1 MRKNPDLIFF
11 LGGHDAEMLEIRD
24 ILKCRGIPFFDKGLS
39 WGARLSE
46 YEEEI
51 KALSSDQVPVFI
63 ELKLDC
69 DYPEEAIILDH
80 HDERSGRD
88 KPTSLE
94 QLAQLLNIQLNR
106 RQRLIAANDRGH
118 IEAMLELCATE
129 AEVKEIRKLDL
140 EAQGIT
146 DKDQRLARESVDNNI
161 EKIDHIAAIID
172 SKTIHASIIFDMLY
186 DKYRYIF
193 VITPDH
199 KLTYSG
205 DGRMVLRLKR
215 EYEQL
220 RDQDKDVEF
229 WYGGN
234 LPERGYFGADKTIE
248 KEIIKKMV
256 EEEIPVN
263 PKIISQHIFIFPF
276 TITTSE
282 GVRDHN
288 FLQEITKALQEAAW
302 EKREFKIEAEEAS
315 EGKRNLR
322 YSEYFYFHGFV
333 QKALYYTG
341 DEDHVMEFF
350 ERPIGKNAK
359 FIVSLKDGPEYEL
372 KLNKLSLHIF
382 DTGVG
387 ILSIELFND
396 KYSSIDDVLKIN
408 DYGKRIYPQYLDE
421 EKGIE
426 GTKESFLADSITL
439 DLDIDNTPKIEER
452 FPLDEFRKGHRNVAK
467 YIRKLLG
474 NKFKIH
480 SQDNAGKALYEYRPT
495 IDDRMYA
502 ICWYGSD
509 KWSNILKQK
518 DDTGSYCYEK
528 SDMWYRFMYHDGGF
542 LTCQHPTMMHKLIK
556 RSTYQRWADYGAFY
570 GITRYSLTSITDTG
584 DFAYKTIRQHM
595 RRQYAQIARLLL
607 AQRASI
613 LKFSAEVTKIST
625 EIRKAIRK
633 REGLE
638 KIRERVEDLHA
649 RYIHFVNSLWFTEVT
664 PQEQGIEMYTQAV
677 EVMRL
682 KTEIED
688 LKTEIKELYE
698 YIGLSYDRQSNAQV
712 NTLTI
717 LGAVF
722 LPLMVLT
729 GFFGMNLAFIDP
741 DPGMRRM
748 IEGLINK
755 HLPYASQ
762 ILQPSLLWW
771 SISIALFI
779 ILYEIARRI
788 TIGYLSEMKTQASI
802 FEYLKFW
809 APIKYFFK
817 GLFKKRGK

>member
-24 ILKCRGIPFFDKGLS
+24 ILKSKGIPFFDKGLS

-46 YEEEI
+46 YREELG
-51 KALSSDQVPVFI
+51 ALLDNQVPVFI

-69 DYPEEAIILDH
+69 SYPERAIIIDH
-80 HDERSGRD
+80 HNEKSGRD

-106 RQRLIAANDRGH
+106 RQQLIAANDRGH
-118 IEAMLELCATE
+118 IEAMLKLCATE
-129 AEVKEIRKLDL
+129 AEVKEVRKLDL
-140 EAQGIT
+140 EAQGIS
-146 DKDQRLARESVDNNI
+146 DEDQRLARESIDNNI
-161 EKIDHIAAIID
+161 EKIDHIAAIIY

-186 DKYRYIF
+186 NKYRYIF

-199 KLTYSG
+199 KLKYSG
-205 DGRMVLRLKR
+205 DGRMILRLKR

-220 RDQDKDVEF
+220 KDQDKDLEF

-234 LPERGYFGADKTIE
+234 LPENGYFGANKTIE
-248 KEIIKKMV
+248 EEIIKKMV
-256 EEEIPVN
+256 REEIQIN
-263 PKIISQHIFIFPF
+263 PKIISQHIFMFPF
-276 TITTSE
+276 TITLKE
-282 GVRDHN
+282 VRDHD
-288 FLQEITKALQEAAW
+288 FFKDITEALKEAAW
-302 EKREFKIEAEEAS
+302 EKREFKIEADKTS

-333 QKALYYTG
+333 QDALYDTG

-350 ERPIGKNAK
+350 ERPLGKDAK
-359 FIVSLKDGPEYEL
+359 FIISLKNGLKYEL

-396 KYSSIDDVLKIN
+396 KYSSIEDVLKIN

-421 EKGIE
+421 EKGVE
-426 GTKESFLADSITL
+426 GTKEVFLADSITL
-439 DLDIDNTPKIEER
+439 DLDIDDTPEILES
-452 FPLDEFRKGHRNVAK
+452 FPLDKFRKGHRNVAE
-467 YIRKLLG
+467 YIKKLLG
-474 NKFKIH
+474 NKFKLP
-480 SQDNAGKALYEYRPT
+480 SQDNKEEVYEYRPI

-518 DDTGSYCYEK
+518 DDRGGYCYEN
-528 SDMWYRFMYHDGGF
+528 SDMWYRFMYHDGGS
-542 LTCQHPTMMHKLIK
+542 LTCQHPGMMHELIE
-556 RSTYQRWADYGAFY
+556 RSTYQRWAGYGTFY

-613 LKFSAEVTKIST
+613 LKFSTEVTEISNDIKKRKDQNLG
-625 EIRKAIRK
+625 EITR
-633 REGLE
+633 
-638 KIRERVEDLHA
+638 RVEDLHA
-649 RYIHFVNSLWFTEVT
+649 KYIHFVNCLWFTEVT
-664 PQEQGIEMYTQAV
+664 PQEQGIEMYTQAI
-677 EVMRL
+677 EVIGL
-682 KTEIED
+682 KTEMED

-698 YIGLSYDRQSNAQV
+698 YIGLSYDRHSNAQV
-712 NTLTI
+712 ETLTI

-741 DPGMRRM
+741 GMSG
-748 IEGLINK
+748 IIKELIGRY
-755 HLPYASQ
+755 LPLACQ
-762 ILQPSLLWW
+762 IVQSSKLWW
-771 SISIALFI
+771 GFSIILFAISYGIAL
-779 ILYEIARRI
+779 RI
-788 TIGYLSEMKTQASI
+788 TIGYLSKMKKHPGISI

-809 APIKYFFK
+809 APIKYFFY
-817 GLFKKRGK
+817 GFKK